1 MTENAKNHQ
10 ECKKSVKLP
19 KMLKLTE
26 YATNHRKCRK
36 SLKMPKIKKS
46 QKSPKMPKMTQ
57 NIAKISNAVQC
68 HSLLSGNKDCKDF
81 RFSIVITFDPE
92 LRFRFPRWV
101 SESTDRRGSAGEV
114 RNLSGDFRNTE
125 IRCGNTRNTVCN
137 ATSARSFSASRTPI
151 LLSKVSFGIYGSEVR
166 NPSGDVRNT
175 LHLC

>member
-1 MTENAKNHQ
+1 
-10 ECKKSVKLP
+10 
-19 KMLKLTE
+19 
-26 YATNHRKCRK
+26 
-36 SLKMPKIKKS
+36 MP
-46 QKSPKMPKMTQ
+46 QMTQ

-68 HSLLSGNKDCKDF
+68 HSWLSGNKDCNDF

-92 LRFRFPRWV
+92 LQFRFPRWV

-151 LLSKVSFGIYGSEVR
+151 LLSEVSFGIYGSTPFCWWGQKSVR
-166 NPSGDVRNT
+166 GRQKYRNT
-175 LHLC
+175 LWKYKKYSLQCNFCEVYLGLQNSDFAFQGEFRNLRIGAVLLVR

>member
-1 MTENAKNHQ
+1 MLS
-10 ECKKSVKLP
+10 SVTLYCQV
-19 KMLKLTE
+19 T
-26 YATNHRKCRK
+26 
-36 SLKMPKIKKS
+36 KIKPDTKKK
-46 QKSPKMPKMTQ
+46 QNYR
-57 NIAKISNAVQC
+57 NIARIANAVQC
-68 HSLLSGNKDCKDF
+68 HSLLSGNKDCNNF